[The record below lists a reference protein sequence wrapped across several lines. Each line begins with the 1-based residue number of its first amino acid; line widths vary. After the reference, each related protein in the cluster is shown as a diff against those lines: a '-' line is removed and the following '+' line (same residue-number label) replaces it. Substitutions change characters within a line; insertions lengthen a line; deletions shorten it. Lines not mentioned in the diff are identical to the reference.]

1 VVAGAED
8 EHAEVHLASSHRASI
23 LPRMKPAVS
32 LVAVPG
38 RRRAT
43 LDLAQRLEQEGFTG
57 IYCPSPGDG
66 LALCHSLAL
75 VTREIALGTSIAH
88 LYTRHPLEY
97 AQAAAIVHEL
107 SGGRFRFG
115 IGVSHGP
122 AHERLGITPG
132 KPLEDVRK
140 FVADVR
146 GYDKQVGTL
155 PPITLAT
162 LRQKMVALAG
172 EIAQGAVWANAAR
185 SHMPASLV
193 HLPAAARADAD
204 FFVGDMIPTCIDS
217 DRAAAAAVM
226 RRTLTSYVK
235 LPNYQN
241 YWIEAGYETE
251 MRAIRKAIGAR
262 DDEAVQRAMSDA
274 WLNDVTLFGPASHV
288 RDGVEAWRAAGVK
301 TVILVPS
308 STRGGQMVAFEELI
322 AAFR

>member
-1 VVAGAED
+1 MQRV
-8 EHAEVHLASSHRASI
+8 
-23 LPRMKPAVS
+23 KPAVS

-75 VTREIALGTSIAH
+75 VTRQIPLGTSIAH

-132 KPLEDVRK
+132 RPLEDVRK
-140 FVADVR
+140 FVADLR
-146 GYDKQVGTL
+146 GYEKQLGGL

-185 SHMPASLV
+185 SHMPASLA
-193 HLPAAARADAD
+193 HLPPAARDDAS
-204 FFVGDMIPTCIDS
+204 FFVGDMIPTCIDA
-217 DRAAAAAVM
+217 DRAAAANVM
-226 RRTLTSYVK
+226 RKTLTSY
-235 LPNYQN
+235 
-241 YWIEAGYETE
+241 A
-251 MRAIRKAIGAR
+251 
-262 DDEAVQRAMSDA
+262 
-274 WLNDVTLFGPASHV
+274 
-288 RDGVEAWRAAGVK
+288 
-301 TVILVPS
+301 
-308 STRGGQMVAFEELI
+308 
-322 AAFR
+322 